1 MRRKRISTEELF
13 AKAAVGVGV
22 TEHYGSDSYGRWICY
37 VDPKTK
43 TIGMY
48 TPHSWFKN
56 DWTDGSMEHDP
67 FDPKHGAEAFYQAWR
82 GHWYRLDALG
92 RRTGRVSFSIG
103 ACSFYQNPSF

>member
-22 TEHYGSDSYGRWICY
+22 TERYGSDSYGRWICY

-43 TIGMY
+43 TIGLY
-48 TPHSWFKN
+48 SPKHWFKN

-67 FDPKHGAEAFYQAWR
+67 FDPKHGAEFFCQAWR
-82 GHWYRLDALG
+82 GKWYKLDALG
-92 RRTGRVSFSIG
+92 NRLGSMPISIG
-103 ACSFYQNPSF
+103 ACCCYMDPSF